1 MYEVNLEQIMKT
13 KIVIHIGL
21 HKTGTTFLQQ
31 EIFSKIPN
39 INYQNTVN
47 LTTKVVPNVIN
58 VFSDENLDGG
68 SYRLFNIAGQRYTI
82 LKNLHALF
90 PDAYII
96 LCLRDKDAW
105 LQSAYKQYAMAYFG
119 YTFLEYF
126 RKFDK
131 RVLDFDVYVKYL
143 QSLFGVDNVL
153 VTSYENLKNEPE
165 EFVDRICSFIG
176 VDAPTFENQIVYP
189 SLTDR
194 QIALIVIFDAIFRSK
209 TLHLL
214 LALAIRLVRND
225 PMMQRWKAKKV

>member
-1 MYEVNLEQIMKT
+1 MTET
-13 KIVIHIGL
+13 KVIIHVGM
-21 HKTGTTFLQQ
+21 HKTGTTFLQTQ
-31 EIFSKIPN
+31 IFPKIPN
-39 INYQNTVN
+39 INYQTKVD
-47 LTTKVVPNVIN
+47 LTTKVIPNQIN
-58 VFSDENLDGG
+58 LFSNENLDGG
-68 SYRLFNIAGQRYTI
+68 SYRLFKDVKDRYTI
-82 LKNLHALF
+82 AHNLRQMF
-90 PDAYII
+90 PTAKII
-96 LCLRDKDAW
+96 ICVRDKDAW